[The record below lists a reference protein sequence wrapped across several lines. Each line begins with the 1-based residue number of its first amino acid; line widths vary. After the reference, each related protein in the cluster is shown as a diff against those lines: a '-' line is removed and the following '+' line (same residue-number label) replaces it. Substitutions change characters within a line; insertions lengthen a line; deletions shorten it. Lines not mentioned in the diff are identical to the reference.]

1 MNLLTILSRNT
12 INITFC
18 SCTLQIQ
25 MATSNQVLNSFNR
38 IHTLDDTL
46 GNRINRKKFIVAFYV
61 IYITYGPAYWY
72 CYKGVGG

>member
-1 MNLLTILSRNT
+1 
-12 INITFC
+12 
-18 SCTLQIQ
+18 